1 MAAACPSR
9 GKPQEQQMGAA
20 ERQPRRL
27 TSLEP
32 LAWAEPIRRAAP
44 MASSLLLSPTTYAFL
59 FILFLSLLSADKQLW
74 WQTSGNSGKQEI
86 KES

>member
-1 MAAACPSR
+1 
-9 GKPQEQQMGAA
+9 
-20 ERQPRRL
+20 
-27 TSLEP
+27 
-32 LAWAEPIRRAAP
+32 